1 MPIECPNSSQLPP
14 ARGYSQVVV
23 ATPGK
28 MIFISGQIAMDP
40 SGNIIGAGDLR
51 IQTEQAMRNL
61 GSALDAAGATFD
73 NVVKIN
79 WYVKNFNGDQ
89 LPLIR
94 EIRARYLNQSH
105 PPANTL
111 AGVAE
116 LYPPEALIEVE
127 AIAIIMEEK

>member
-1 MPIECPNSSQLPP
+1 
-14 ARGYSQVVV
+14 VVV